1 VYLAREI
8 YVLFHPEDI
17 HTNHLKHNQIYN
29 KYCSS
34 SNEVSGPHNLC
45 VNALHYEKVID
56 ESSFCERLR
65 HWAQKNEVFIKPGMR
80 QDSDAWDK
88 KFQKWVKDL
97 TKVLTCQYLLSNF
110 SLSIF
115 EMTVTL
121 HQTNFSDLS
130 KTIPQIS
137 SISNFKI
144 FAWVKQ
150 SLQDKRTPPNLHA
163 EKVPLTRA
171 VCSSKRQLETTI
183 SKLKKSYEEF

>member
-1 VYLAREI
+1 MYLAREI

-17 HTNHLKHNQIYN
+17 QTNHLKHNQIYN

-34 SNEVSGPHNLC
+34 FSEVSGPHNLC

-97 TKVLTCQYLLSNF
+97 TKVVTRLWFFIQHLS
-110 SLSIF
+110 
-115 EMTVTL
+115 
-121 HQTNFSDLS
+121 
-130 KTIPQIS
+130 
-137 SISNFKI
+137 
-144 FAWVKQ
+144 
-150 SLQDKRTPPNLHA
+150 
-163 EKVPLTRA
+163 
-171 VCSSKRQLETTI
+171 
-183 SKLKKSYEEF
+183 